1 MLLNLTYEPI
11 HKILQQYQ
19 TGFRKNR
26 NFLELRKEMEAY
38 YQSQLPLIAL
48 FIDFQKAFDSIDRE
62 MIWKILINY
71 GVPEKTVS
79 AVTAISSNS
88 KSRVRLG
95 ESLIE
100 AFQIT
105 TGFIQGA
112 PLLPSYILLYWNTS

>member
-1 MLLNLTYEPI
+1 
-11 HKILQQYQ
+11 
-19 TGFRKNR
+19 
-26 NFLELRKEMEAY
+26 MEAY
-38 YQSQLPLIAL
+38 YQSQLPLITL

>member
-62 MIWKILINY
+62 MIWKILIN
-71 GVPEKTVS
+71 
-79 AVTAISSNS
+79 
-88 KSRVRLG
+88 
-95 ESLIE
+95 
-100 AFQIT
+100 
-105 TGFIQGA
+105 
-112 PLLPSYILLYWNTS
+112 